1 MSSAIGVFST
11 VGYLNCEVS
20 DSMERSKGDLND
32 CCEMDRNAKVG
43 VVKQGFISSSSDLF
57 FVSCVDVL
65 INMTVY

>member
-1 MSSAIGVFST
+1 MFST

-20 DSMERSKGDLND
+20 DSMEQSQGDLND

-65 INMTVY
+65 VNVTIY